1 MCWNSWIFTFTQLFR
16 NTCYFLYKT
25 NVYFRAFSSLLMYC
39 GLNSTQVLDSY
50 RDEVLYSEDHS
61 DDAEIF
67 EKLIS
72 GLGGL
77 QMVPNAVGLGALVI
91 SLILE
96 TFAKTLGKNTMGTSE
111 MLQRVFAQ
119 EKANEV
125 KP

>member
-1 MCWNSWIFTFTQLFR
+1 M
-16 NTCYFLYKT
+16 YKT
-25 NVYFRAFSSLLMYC
+25 NVYFPALSSLLLYS

-50 RDEVLYSEDHS
+50 RDEVLYSEDYS
-61 DDAEIF
+61 DGAETI

-96 TFAKTLGKNTMGTSE
+96 TVAKTLGKSTMGTSE